1 MTSDFIQQ
9 SQTRF
14 RHAPLLIRR
23 IEKTGRGLS
32 RSSLENEGLRRSIS
46 ATIALLRRA
55 QTLIEKAETRIS
67 AQDERIRTL
76 EDLNVI
82 DELTGLYNRRG
93 FTMAFKREIART
105 QRGIDDGGL
114 LIVVEMD
121 NLQRVAEDYS
131 ADVGDSCIKLVSR
144 IIASETRAMDISARV
159 NPGEF
164 ILMFSATPTDKA
176 LERAQKLAGRLNNLS
191 LIRRGREIQINTSIG
206 LKDYG
211 PESRPEI
218 LLPPE
223 VVIAKQEETAAQP

>member
-9 SQTRF
+9 SQTRL
-14 RHAPLLIRR
+14 RHAPLLVRR
-23 IEKTGRGLS
+23 IEKSGDKASSKS
-32 RSSLENEGLRRSIS
+32 RLENEGLKRSIS
-46 ATIALLRRA
+46 ATIALLKRA
-55 QTLIEKAETRIS
+55 QSLIERAEHKIV

-82 DELTGLYNRRG
+82 DELTGLHNRRG
-93 FTMAFKREIART
+93 FTMAFKREVART
-105 QRGIDDGGL
+105 QRGLDDGGL

-121 NLQRVAEDYS
+121 NLQRVVEDYS
-131 ADVGDSCIKLVSR
+131 AEVGDSCIKLVAR

-164 ILMFSATPTDKA
+164 ILLFSATPADKA
-176 LERAQKLAGRLNNLS
+176 LERAQKLAARLNNLS
-191 LIRRGREIQINTSIG
+191 LIRRCREIQINTSIG

-211 PESRPEI
+211 PESRADL

-223 VVIAKQEETAAQP
+223 VVIRKEEPAAAE